1 MPSSPVVASRTSAY
15 GQGTGDRPITTGPI
29 RLTLMMG
36 PQIAV
41 PVQQEVTDALLSA
54 QVTVASGQRSGFQ
67 LAFDLAKTGIINTR
81 LLPGGYFD
89 PKTRVILTATVE
101 GTATVLM
108 DGVIIRQEVGIS
120 NDPGQSTLTVTGE
133 DLTVL
138 MDLEERAGV
147 PFPAM
152 GPAARVQA
160 ILAQY
165 AQYGITPLVV
175 PEVIPQTPMPTQRV
189 DFQKGTDL
197 AYVTQL
203 ATANGYVFY
212 LDPGPVP
219 GTSKAYWGPEV
230 RLGTPQHALNV
241 NMDSL
246 STVDQLTFAFDGTAR
261 EQPESR
267 IQFPA
272 TRVSAILPVPEVSIL
287 RPQLAQRPAPA
298 LKKKVIADTAKKDA
312 AQVLAENLAKA
323 AESADAVTGSGQLD
337 VVRYGYLLRP
347 RELVGVR
354 GAGVT
359 YDGLYFVKSVTHNLQ
374 RGSYTQ
380 NFTLAREGLIALT
393 DTVVP

>member
-1 MPSSPVVASRTSAY
+1 MAD
-15 GQGTGDRPITTGPI
+15 GPITTGPI

-41 PVQQEVTDALLSA
+41 PVPQQVTDALLSA

-67 LAFDLAKTGIINTR
+67 LAFDLSRNGLINTG
-81 LLPGGYFD
+81 LLPAGFFD
-89 PKTRVILTATVE
+89 PKTRVVLTATVE

-120 NDPGQSTLTVTGE
+120 NQPGQSTLTVTGE

-138 MDLEERAGV
+138 MDLEEKAGI

-152 GPAARVQA
+152 GPAARVAA
-160 ILAQY
+160 ILSQY
-165 AQYGITPLVV
+165 AQYGIVPLVV
-175 PEVIPQTPMPTQRV
+175 PELIPQTPMPTQRI

-197 AYVTQL
+197 SYVSEL
-203 ATANGYVFY
+203 AKANGYVFY
-212 LDPGPVP
+212 LDPGPLP
-219 GTSKAYWGPEV
+219 GMSRAYWGPEV
-230 RLGTPQHALNV
+230 RLGVPQHALNV
-241 NMDSL
+241 NMDTL
-246 STVDQLTFAFDGTAR
+246 SNVDQLTFAFDGTAR
-261 EQPESR
+261 EEPEAR

-287 RPQLAQRPAPA
+287 RPPLALRPAPA
-298 LKKKVIADTAKKDA
+298 LKKKVIGDTAKKDA
-312 AQVLAENLAKA
+312 YQVLAETLAKA
-323 AESADAVTGSGQLD
+323 AESADAVSGSGQLD
-337 VVRYGYLLRP
+337 VVRYGYVLRP

-354 GAGVT
+354 GAGIT

-380 NFTLAREGLIALT
+380 NFTLAREGLISLT
-393 DTVVP
+393 PAVVP